1 MAQFLECPEC
11 KTLFPPERPSR
22 DGGCCSR
29 HCARIRDARKGEPSM
44 EDKKA
49 RFMAEMMERL
59 ETIFKV

>member
-1 MAQFLECPEC
+1 MAQLLECPEC

-22 DGGCCSR
+22 NGGFCSR

-49 RFMAEMMERL
+49 RFIAEMMERL
-59 ETIFKV
+59 EQIFKV